1 MAKHVPVVTCRSIRA
16 KSVSWLITVATAD
29 ATRACSKARI
39 VRYARIRISPVKMV
53 RSHSR
58 MPIASFASHLK
69 NNNQWDFDDGIP
81 RALLT
86 WGNTKINSLSCQSS
100 PNYYH
105 SQRRWAHTVLTA
117 IKSLSLFFFSRSYFV
132 PADDAFTS
140 FWRTHKL
147 IKCCSCTMNF
157 SCFYGSG
164 HLFIN
169 LSVRWL
175 PTKYMA
181 FRSLIVFSLVDFNK
195 QLAGWLAGRLTWPTK

>member
-1 MAKHVPVVTCRSIRA
+1 
-16 KSVSWLITVATAD
+16 
-29 ATRACSKARI
+29 
-39 VRYARIRISPVKMV
+39 
-53 RSHSR
+53 
-58 MPIASFASHLK
+58 MPIASFASRLK
-69 NNNQWDFDDGIP
+69 NNNQLDFDDGIP

-86 WGNTKINSLSCQSS
+86 CENTKMNSLSCQSS
-100 PNYYH
+100 PNYRL
-105 SQRRWAHTVLTA
+105 QRRCAHTVLTA
-117 IKSLSLFFFSRSYFV
+117 IKSLSLFFKSSRSYFH

-140 FWRTHKL
+140 IWRTHKL

-181 FRSLIVFSLVDFNK
+181 FRSVIAFSLFDFNK
-195 QLAGWLAGRLTWPTK
+195 QRTGWLADVANKVKNISRT